1 MLVLFLVNDIND
13 FHFWLSNGL
22 EALDVSILRSFSVSN
37 FTQSYYWHL
46 YRYDFITLSVISSFF
61 VSNKKILSPLQSSTP
76 PLKFRGLLQLLLS
89 ENILFRFFL
98 RNQKFIKVYD
108 LNHRTSVISS
118 PTLCKEWGSF

>member
-37 FTQSYYWHL
+37 FTQSYYWPL
-46 YRYDFITLSVISSFF
+46 YWYDFITLSVISSFF
-61 VSNKKILSPLQSSTP
+61 LSNKKILSPLQSSTS